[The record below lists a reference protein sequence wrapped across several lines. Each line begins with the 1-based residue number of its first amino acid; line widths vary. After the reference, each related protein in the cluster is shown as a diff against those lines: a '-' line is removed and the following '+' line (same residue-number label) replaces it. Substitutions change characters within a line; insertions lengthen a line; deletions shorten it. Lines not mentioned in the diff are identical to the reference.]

1 MVNQKLEDEVFV
13 ALLNSMR
20 AVKEMEKR
28 QQLSKSLQ
36 HSIEIIANEKELH
49 PTADTVKIVH
59 GEHPCYN
66 IVQDRNDG
74 IYYLQC
80 KCSLDKIFFPS
91 RKRQTLEDELS
102 YLDSNV

>member
-1 MVNQKLEDEVFV
+1 MLNQNLEDKVFV

-20 AVKEMEKR
+20 AASETKKR
-28 QQLSKSLQ
+28 QQLSKLLQ
-36 HSIEIIANEKELH
+36 YSIEIMANEKELH
-49 PTADTVKIVH
+49 PTVDTVKIVY
-59 GEHPCYN
+59 GEHPRYN

-80 KCSLDKIFFPS
+80 KCCPDQIFFPS
-91 RKRQTLEDELS
+91 KDMPTLQDELS